1 MPLATPSPT
10 LAPPTILPAAPCGQ
24 QLCSARLCS
33 TLLSSAPGRPPP
45 PCPPPPSSCCHHSP
59 LIALRGWGPQGWT
72 HPTVAPEPSWSD
84 GRKVG
89 RRTPE
94 PEVGSVPGS
103 LTTSSSTIQA
113 MGIKTALPAAELGLY
128 SLVLSGA
135 LAYAGR
141 GLLEASQD
149 GAHRKAFR
157 ESVRPGWEYIGRK
170 MLRSWMYAVYGALA
184 VLGTMGPWYLLLLL
198 GHCVSLYVASL
209 LGQPW
214 LCLGLGLASLASFK
228 LDPLISWQ
236 SGFVTGTFDLQ
247 EVLFHGGSGFTVLRC
262 TSFALESCAHPDR
275 RYSLADLL
283 KYNFYLP
290 FFFFGPIMTFDRF
303 HTQMSQVEPVRR
315 EGELWRIRA
324 QAGLSVVA
332 VMAVDIFFH
341 FFYIL
346 TIPSDLK
353 FANRLP
359 DSALAGLAYSNLV
372 YDWVK
377 AAVLFGVVNTV
388 ARLDHL
394 DPPQPPKCITA
405 LYVFA
410 ETHFDRG
417 INDWL
422 CKYVYDHIGGEHSE
436 VIPELG
442 ATVATFA
449 ITTLWLGPCD
459 IVYLWSFLNCFGLNF
474 ELWVQKL
481 AELGPLAQIEA
492 SLSEQMSRRVRA
504 LFGAMNFWAIIM
516 YNLVSLNSLEFT
528 ELVAR
533 RLLLTGFPQ
542 TTLAILFVTYCG
554 VQLVKERERTLALEE
569 EQKQDKEKPE

>member
-1 MPLATPSPT
+1 SLWPAALQHSALLHFAPLRSRKATSSLPSSSPT
-10 LAPPTILPAAPCGQ
+10 PPAVTTHRSQPRGGGDPRAGH
-24 QLCSARLCS
+24 
-33 TLLSSAPGRPPP
+33 TAPGPQSPAVWALSLSPMQPLGRP
-45 PCPPPPSSCCHHSP
+45 
-59 LIALRGWGPQGWT
+59 R
-72 HPTVAPEPSWSD
+72 
-84 GRKVG
+84 
-89 RRTPE
+89 
-94 PEVGSVPGS
+94 
-103 LTTSSSTIQA
+103 A

-141 GLLEASQD
+141 GLLEASQG
-149 GAHRKAFR
+149 GAHRRAFR

-170 MLRSWMYAVYGALA
+170 MD
-184 VLGTMGPWYLLLLL
+184 
-198 GHCVSLYVASL
+198 VADFE
-209 LGQPW
+209 W
-214 LCLGLGLASLASFK
+214 VMWF
-228 LDPLISWQ
+228 
-236 SGFVTGTFDLQ
+236 
-247 EVLFHGGSGFTVLRC
+247 
-262 TSFALESCAHPDR
+262 TSFRNAIIFALSGHV
-275 RYSLADLL
+275 
-283 KYNFYLP
+283 
-290 FFFFGPIMTFDRF
+290 
-303 HTQMSQVEPVRR
+303 SQVEPVRR

-332 VMAVDIFFH
+332 IVAVDIFFH

-353 FANRLP
+353 FASRLP
-359 DSALAGLAYSNLV
+359 DSAL
-372 YDWVK
+372 
-377 AAVLFGVVNTV
+377 
-388 ARLDHL
+388 
-394 DPPQPPKCITA
+394 A

-422 CKYVYDHIGGEHSE
+422 CRYVYDHVGGEHSA

-459 IVYLWSFLNCFGLNF
+459 TVYLWSCLNCFGLNF

-481 AELGPLAQIEA
+481 AEWGPLARIEA

-504 LFGAMNFWAIIM
+504 IFGAMNFWAIIM
-516 YNLVSLNSLEFT
+516 YNLVSLNSFEFT
-528 ELVAR
+528 ELVAQ

-542 TTLAILFVTYCG
+542 TTLAVLFVTYCG
-554 VQLVKERERTLALEE
+554 VQLVKERERTLMLE